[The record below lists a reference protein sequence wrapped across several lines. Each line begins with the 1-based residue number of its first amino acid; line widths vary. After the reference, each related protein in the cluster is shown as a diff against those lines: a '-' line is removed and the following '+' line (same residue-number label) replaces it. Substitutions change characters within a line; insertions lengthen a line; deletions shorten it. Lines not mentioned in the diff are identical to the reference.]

1 MHLKLK
7 FLIVSTVFTVTYGCG
22 SARRLKIKPVSKINK
37 TQPVQKTKTTFKK
50 NINLNN
56 KSGLDRANDYILK
69 FFYVAQEEMRKFKIP
84 ASITLAQGI
93 LESGVGYGRLAM
105 EANNHF
111 GIKCHKDWK
120 GKKIFH
126 DDDQKGECFRV
137 YINPNNSYR
146 DHSNFLSNRSRYD
159 FLFDFKITNY
169 KAWAKGLKKAGYAT
183 DPNYPKKLIDIIER
197 YQLYKFDN
205 LKLSKNINKNNK
217 AIKYHKVEKGD
228 TLYSISKKYAIT
240 VNDIIIK
247 NKLINNK
254 IFLGQIL
261 EIPFS
266 NN

>member
-50 NINLNN
+50 NINLKN
-56 KSGLDRANDYILK
+56 KSALDRANDYILK
-69 FFYVAQEEMRKFKIP
+69 FSYVAQEEMRKFKIP

-205 LKLSKNINKNNK
+205 FKLSN
-217 AIKYHKVEKGD
+217 
-228 TLYSISKKYAIT
+228 L
-240 VNDIIIK
+240 
-247 NKLINNK
+247 
-254 IFLGQIL
+254 
-261 EIPFS
+261 
-266 NN
+266 